1 MHESHAGHGCAP
13 GNASLLNSAEM
24 VDSTCSPSE
33 MVLNLF
39 SLRTCTFHL
48 ELSGFTFWITSLR
61 TVLGC
66 PAPHAQFKYVLIHNI
81 LIGLSDLI
89 CVMKLACP
97 FRELVLLGPIF
108 RTNECLQWLLFSAQ
122 YFDLGWWIALLH
134 KSSIPNELP
143 IRPGVHASVGISDV
157 SSPPPMPEMESSKLG
172 WCCPVL
178 LREPYDNVLHP
189 KIHDFT
195 STILDFD
202 RSAPEGKLMCR
213 VSSVML

>member
-1 MHESHAGHGCAP
+1 MC
-13 GNASLLNSAEM
+13 
-24 VDSTCSPSE
+24 
-33 MVLNLF
+33 
-39 SLRTCTFHL
+39 
-48 ELSGFTFWITSLR
+48 
-61 TVLGC
+61 
-66 PAPHAQFKYVLIHNI
+66 
-81 LIGLSDLI
+81 
-89 CVMKLACP
+89 
-97 FRELVLLGPIF
+97 
-108 RTNECLQWLLFSAQ
+108 
-122 YFDLGWWIALLH
+122 WWIALLY

-213 VSSVML
+213 VSSIMLLYYMFLMLQFIFYIISPVPLRFNCAATLVAQDGVCSSNAAHLALGRGRTITCRTSLQ